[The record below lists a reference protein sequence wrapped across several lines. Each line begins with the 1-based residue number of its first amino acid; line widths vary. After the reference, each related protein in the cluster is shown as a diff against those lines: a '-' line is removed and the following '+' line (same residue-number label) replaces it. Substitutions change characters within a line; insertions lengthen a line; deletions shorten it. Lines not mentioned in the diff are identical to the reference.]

1 MVQMSG
7 ARAPSK
13 STRERGFAYLTP
25 TGAFY
30 LWIDVSPVCGA
41 DVKGWALELLRTHGV
56 ALAPGTAFGPRGE
69 GWARVSLATATD
81 DLLEGLDRIARS
93 GVPA

>member
-1 MVQMSG
+1 MK
-7 ARAPSK
+7 A
-13 STRERGFAYLTP
+13 
-25 TGAFY
+25 
-30 LWIDVSPVCGA
+30 
-41 DVKGWALELLRTHGV
+41 WALELLRAHGV